1 MDEQKKCFLEL
12 ETTPGEDAV
21 KIVEMAA
28 KDLEYYIKLPNCEH
42 RFGYGDD
49 TINLANFYP
58 IACVYENGGFVT
70 NPYNANGDPFYSDMA
85 NYNVNLTLDSM
96 LTVAGTGEQYELSQ
110 KSGKTTTQFKV
121 KVVRDFA
128 CVISEKF
135 EVKTNDPDVKFY
147 HENSKVKI
155 KTDKTFS
162 WHLSNSSRGTI
173 IIYLPNEFNI
183 SELDLNLGAGKIDID
198 KIFVETL
205 LMDLGA
211 GTMTAKEINV
221 YEKAT
226 INGGAG
232 NINIYSGTINNL
244 NLKLGAGNASI
255 QSDLTGSNTL
265 TTGVGKLN
273 LGLSRSKDNYKF
285 DISKGLGNIILN
297 DFDVSEDILIG
308 DGETKIKISGAV
320 GNIINTAE

>member
-1 MDEQKKCFLEL
+1 M
-12 ETTPGEDAV
+12 
-21 KIVEMAA
+21 
-28 KDLEYYIKLPNCEH
+28 
-42 RFGYGDD
+42 
-49 TINLANFYP
+49 
-58 IACVYENGGFVT
+58 
-70 NPYNANGDPFYSDMA
+70 
-85 NYNVNLTLDSM
+85 
-96 LTVAGTGEQYELSQ
+96 
-110 KSGKTTTQFKV
+110 TTTQKIIKSLAIALALFL
-121 KVVRDFA
+121 
-128 CVISEKF
+128 VISIFSIIFGLSREIISSINNDKKESELLEEYTTISNNINNIESFKIDISNDDIEIKKGEKF

-147 HENSKVKI
+147 HENSIVKI
-155 KTDKTFS
+155 KSDKTFS

-211 GTMTAKEINV
+211 GAMTAKEINV
-221 YEKAT
+221 NEKAT

-255 QSDLTGSNTL
+255 ESDLTGSNTL

-285 DISKGLGNIILN
+285 DINKGLGNIILN
-297 DFDVSEDILIG
+297 DFNVSEDTLIG

-320 GNIINTAE
+320 GNIIINTAE

>member
-1 MDEQKKCFLEL
+1 M
-12 ETTPGEDAV
+12 
-21 KIVEMAA
+21 
-28 KDLEYYIKLPNCEH
+28 
-42 RFGYGDD
+42 
-49 TINLANFYP
+49 
-58 IACVYENGGFVT
+58 
-70 NPYNANGDPFYSDMA
+70 
-85 NYNVNLTLDSM
+85 
-96 LTVAGTGEQYELSQ
+96 
-110 KSGKTTTQFKV
+110 TTTQKII
-121 KVVRDFA
+121 KYLAIAFA
-128 CVISEKF
+128 LFLVISIFSIIFGLSREIISSINSDKRDSKLLEEYTTISNNVNNIESFKIDISNDDIEIKEGEKF

-183 SELDLNLGAGKIDID
+183 TELDLNLGAGKIDID

-255 QSDLTGSNTL
+255 ESDLTGSNTL

-320 GNIINTAE
+320 GNIIINTAE

>member
-1 MDEQKKCFLEL
+1 M
-12 ETTPGEDAV
+12 
-21 KIVEMAA
+21 
-28 KDLEYYIKLPNCEH
+28 
-42 RFGYGDD
+42 
-49 TINLANFYP
+49 
-58 IACVYENGGFVT
+58 
-70 NPYNANGDPFYSDMA
+70 
-85 NYNVNLTLDSM
+85 
-96 LTVAGTGEQYELSQ
+96 
-110 KSGKTTTQFKV
+110 TTTQKII
-121 KVVRDFA
+121 KYLAIAFA
-128 CVISEKF
+128 LFLVISIFSIIFGLSREIISSINSDKKDSKLLEEYTTISNNVNNIESFKIDISNDDIEIKEGEKF

-183 SELDLNLGAGKIDID
+183 SELNLNLGTGKIDID

-255 QSDLTGSNTL
+255 ESDLTGSNTL

-320 GNIINTAE
+320 GNIIINTAE

>member
-1 MDEQKKCFLEL
+1 M
-12 ETTPGEDAV
+12 
-21 KIVEMAA
+21 
-28 KDLEYYIKLPNCEH
+28 
-42 RFGYGDD
+42 
-49 TINLANFYP
+49 
-58 IACVYENGGFVT
+58 
-70 NPYNANGDPFYSDMA
+70 
-85 NYNVNLTLDSM
+85 
-96 LTVAGTGEQYELSQ
+96 
-110 KSGKTTTQFKV
+110 TTTQKII
-121 KVVRDFA
+121 KYLAIAFA
-128 CVISEKF
+128 LFLVISIFSIIFGLSREIISSINSDKKDSKLLEEYTTISNNVNNIESFKIDISNDNIEIKEGEKF

-162 WHLSNSSRGTI
+162 WHLSNSSKGTI

-183 SELDLNLGAGKIDID
+183 TELDLNLGAGKIDID

-232 NINIYSGTINNL
+232 NVNIYSGTINNL

-255 QSDLTGSNTL
+255 ESDLTGSNTL

-273 LGLSRSKDNYKF
+273 LGLSRSKNNYKF

-320 GNIINTAE
+320 GNIIINTAE

>member
-1 MDEQKKCFLEL
+1 M
-12 ETTPGEDAV
+12 
-21 KIVEMAA
+21 
-28 KDLEYYIKLPNCEH
+28 
-42 RFGYGDD
+42 
-49 TINLANFYP
+49 
-58 IACVYENGGFVT
+58 
-70 NPYNANGDPFYSDMA
+70 
-85 NYNVNLTLDSM
+85 
-96 LTVAGTGEQYELSQ
+96 
-110 KSGKTTTQFKV
+110 TTTQKII
-121 KVVRDFA
+121 KYLAIAFA
-128 CVISEKF
+128 LYLVISIFSIIFGLSREIISSINNDKKDSELLEEYTIISNNVNNIESFKIDISNDDIEIKEGEKF
-135 EVKTNDPDVKFY
+135 KVKTNDPDVKFY

-198 KIFVETL
+198 KISVETL

-232 NINIYSGTINNL
+232 NININSGTINNL
-244 NLKLGAGNASI
+244 NLKLGAGNAFI
-255 QSDLTGSNTL
+255 QSDLTGSNTI

-273 LGLSRSKDNYKF
+273 LNLSRSKDNYKF

-320 GNIINTAE
+320 GNIIINTAE

>member
-1 MDEQKKCFLEL
+1 M
-12 ETTPGEDAV
+12 
-21 KIVEMAA
+21 
-28 KDLEYYIKLPNCEH
+28 
-42 RFGYGDD
+42 
-49 TINLANFYP
+49 
-58 IACVYENGGFVT
+58 
-70 NPYNANGDPFYSDMA
+70 
-85 NYNVNLTLDSM
+85 
-96 LTVAGTGEQYELSQ
+96 
-110 KSGKTTTQFKV
+110 TTTQKII
-121 KVVRDFA
+121 KYLAIAFA
-128 CVISEKF
+128 LFLVISIFSIIFGLSREIISSINSDKKDSKLLEEYTTISNNVNNIESFKIDISNDNIEIKEGEKF

-183 SELDLNLGAGKIDID
+183 SELDLNLGAGKIDIN

-308 DGETKIKISGAV
+308 DGETKIKISGAI
-320 GNIINTAE
+320 GNIIINTAE

>member
-1 MDEQKKCFLEL
+1 M
-12 ETTPGEDAV
+12 
-21 KIVEMAA
+21 
-28 KDLEYYIKLPNCEH
+28 
-42 RFGYGDD
+42 
-49 TINLANFYP
+49 
-58 IACVYENGGFVT
+58 
-70 NPYNANGDPFYSDMA
+70 
-85 NYNVNLTLDSM
+85 
-96 LTVAGTGEQYELSQ
+96 
-110 KSGKTTTQFKV
+110 TTTQKII
-121 KVVRDFA
+121 KYLAIAFA
-128 CVISEKF
+128 LFLVISIFSIIFGLSREIISSINNDKKESELLEEYTTISNNVNNIESFKIDISNDDIEIKEGEKF

-155 KTDKTFS
+155 KSDKTFS
-162 WHLSNSSRGTI
+162 WHPSNSSRGTI

-221 YEKAT
+221 YEKAA

-232 NINIYSGTINNL
+232 NININSGTINNL

-273 LGLSRSKDNYKF
+273 LGLSRSKDNYRF
-285 DISKGLGNIILN
+285 DINKGLGNIILN
-297 DFDVSEDILIG
+297 DFDVSEDTLIG
-308 DGETKIKISGAV
+308 DGETKIKINGAV
-320 GNIINTAE
+320 GNIIINTSN

>member
-1 MDEQKKCFLEL
+1 M
-12 ETTPGEDAV
+12 
-21 KIVEMAA
+21 
-28 KDLEYYIKLPNCEH
+28 
-42 RFGYGDD
+42 
-49 TINLANFYP
+49 
-58 IACVYENGGFVT
+58 
-70 NPYNANGDPFYSDMA
+70 
-85 NYNVNLTLDSM
+85 
-96 LTVAGTGEQYELSQ
+96 
-110 KSGKTTTQFKV
+110 TTTQKII
-121 KVVRDFA
+121 KYLAIAFA
-128 CVISEKF
+128 LFLVISIFSIIFGLSREIIISINSDKKDSKLLEEYTTISNNVNNIESFKIDISNDDIEIKEGEKF

-255 QSDLTGSNTL
+255 ESDLTGSNTL

-320 GNIINTAE
+320 GNIIINTAE

>member
-1 MDEQKKCFLEL
+1 M
-12 ETTPGEDAV
+12 
-21 KIVEMAA
+21 
-28 KDLEYYIKLPNCEH
+28 
-42 RFGYGDD
+42 
-49 TINLANFYP
+49 
-58 IACVYENGGFVT
+58 
-70 NPYNANGDPFYSDMA
+70 
-85 NYNVNLTLDSM
+85 
-96 LTVAGTGEQYELSQ
+96 
-110 KSGKTTTQFKV
+110 TTTQKII
-121 KVVRDFA
+121 KYLAIAFA
-128 CVISEKF
+128 LFLVISIFSIIFGLSREIISSINSDKKDSKLLEEYTTISNNVNNIESFKIDISNDNIEIKEGEKF

-173 IIYLPNEFNI
+173 IIYLPNESNI

-244 NLKLGAGNASI
+244 NLKLDAGNASI
-255 QSDLTGSNTL
+255 ESDLTGSNTL

-320 GNIINTAE
+320 GNIIINTAE

>member
-1 MDEQKKCFLEL
+1 M
-12 ETTPGEDAV
+12 
-21 KIVEMAA
+21 
-28 KDLEYYIKLPNCEH
+28 
-42 RFGYGDD
+42 
-49 TINLANFYP
+49 
-58 IACVYENGGFVT
+58 
-70 NPYNANGDPFYSDMA
+70 
-85 NYNVNLTLDSM
+85 
-96 LTVAGTGEQYELSQ
+96 
-110 KSGKTTTQFKV
+110 TTTQKII
-121 KVVRDFA
+121 KYLAIAFA
-128 CVISEKF
+128 LFLVISIFSIIFGLSRKIISSINSDKKDSKLLEEYTTISNNVNNIESFKIDISNDDIEIKEGEKF

-183 SELDLNLGAGKIDID
+183 TELDLNLGAGKIDID

-211 GTMTAKEINV
+211 GTMTTKEINV

-255 QSDLTGSNTL
+255 ESDLTGSNTL

-308 DGETKIKISGAV
+308 DGEAKIKISGAI
-320 GNIINTAE
+320 GNIIINTAE

>member
-1 MDEQKKCFLEL
+1 M
-12 ETTPGEDAV
+12 
-21 KIVEMAA
+21 
-28 KDLEYYIKLPNCEH
+28 
-42 RFGYGDD
+42 
-49 TINLANFYP
+49 
-58 IACVYENGGFVT
+58 
-70 NPYNANGDPFYSDMA
+70 
-85 NYNVNLTLDSM
+85 
-96 LTVAGTGEQYELSQ
+96 
-110 KSGKTTTQFKV
+110 TTTQKII
-121 KVVRDFA
+121 KYLAIAFA
-128 CVISEKF
+128 LFLVISIFSIIFGLSREIISSINSDKKDSKLLEEYTTISNNVNNIESFKIDISNDDIEIKEGEKF

-173 IIYLPNEFNI
+173 IIYLPNESNI

-255 QSDLTGSNTL
+255 ESDLTGSNTL

-273 LGLSRSKDNYKF
+273 LGLSQSKDNYKF

-320 GNIINTAE
+320 GNIIINTAE

>member
-1 MDEQKKCFLEL
+1 M
-12 ETTPGEDAV
+12 
-21 KIVEMAA
+21 
-28 KDLEYYIKLPNCEH
+28 
-42 RFGYGDD
+42 
-49 TINLANFYP
+49 
-58 IACVYENGGFVT
+58 
-70 NPYNANGDPFYSDMA
+70 
-85 NYNVNLTLDSM
+85 
-96 LTVAGTGEQYELSQ
+96 
-110 KSGKTTTQFKV
+110 TTTQKII
-121 KVVRDFA
+121 KYLAIAFA
-128 CVISEKF
+128 LFLVISIFSIIFGLSREIISSINSDKKDSKLLEEYTTISNNVNNIESFKIDISNDDIEIKEGEKF

-221 YEKAT
+221 YEKAA
-226 INGGAG
+226 INGGTG

-255 QSDLTGSNTL
+255 ESDLTGSNTL

-308 DGETKIKISGAV
+308 DGEAKIKISGAV
-320 GNIINTAE
+320 GNIIINTAE

>member
-1 MDEQKKCFLEL
+1 M
-12 ETTPGEDAV
+12 
-21 KIVEMAA
+21 
-28 KDLEYYIKLPNCEH
+28 
-42 RFGYGDD
+42 
-49 TINLANFYP
+49 
-58 IACVYENGGFVT
+58 
-70 NPYNANGDPFYSDMA
+70 
-85 NYNVNLTLDSM
+85 
-96 LTVAGTGEQYELSQ
+96 
-110 KSGKTTTQFKV
+110 TTTQKIIKSLAIALALFL
-121 KVVRDFA
+121 
-128 CVISEKF
+128 VISIFSIIFGLSREIISSINNDKKESELLEEYTTISNNINNIESFKIDISNDDIEIKKGEKF

-147 HENSKVKI
+147 HENSIVKI
-155 KTDKTFS
+155 KSDKTFS

-221 YEKAT
+221 NEKAT

-255 QSDLTGSNTL
+255 ESDLTGSNIL

-285 DISKGLGNIILN
+285 DINKGLGNIILN
-297 DFDVSEDILIG
+297 DFNVSEDTLIG

-320 GNIINTAE
+320 GNIIINTAE

>member
-1 MDEQKKCFLEL
+1 M
-12 ETTPGEDAV
+12 
-21 KIVEMAA
+21 
-28 KDLEYYIKLPNCEH
+28 
-42 RFGYGDD
+42 
-49 TINLANFYP
+49 
-58 IACVYENGGFVT
+58 
-70 NPYNANGDPFYSDMA
+70 
-85 NYNVNLTLDSM
+85 
-96 LTVAGTGEQYELSQ
+96 
-110 KSGKTTTQFKV
+110 TTTQKII
-121 KVVRDFA
+121 KYLAIAFA
-128 CVISEKF
+128 LFLVISIFSIIFGLSRKIISSINSDKKDSKLLEEYTTISNNVNNIESFKIDISNDDIEIKEGEKF

-244 NLKLGAGNASI
+244 NLKLDAGNASI
-255 QSDLTGSNTL
+255 ESDLTGSNTL

-308 DGETKIKISGAV
+308 DGETIIKISGAV
-320 GNIINTAE
+320 GNIIINTAE

>member
-1 MDEQKKCFLEL
+1 M
-12 ETTPGEDAV
+12 
-21 KIVEMAA
+21 
-28 KDLEYYIKLPNCEH
+28 
-42 RFGYGDD
+42 
-49 TINLANFYP
+49 
-58 IACVYENGGFVT
+58 
-70 NPYNANGDPFYSDMA
+70 
-85 NYNVNLTLDSM
+85 
-96 LTVAGTGEQYELSQ
+96 
-110 KSGKTTTQFKV
+110 TTTQKII
-121 KVVRDFA
+121 KYLAIAFA
-128 CVISEKF
+128 LFLVISIFSIIFGLSREIISSINSDKKDSKLLEEYTTISNNVNNIESFKIDISNDDIEIKEGEKF

-183 SELDLNLGAGKIDID
+183 TELDLNLGAGKIDID

-255 QSDLTGSNTL
+255 ESDLTGSNTL

-320 GNIINTAE
+320 GNIIINTSN

>member
-1 MDEQKKCFLEL
+1 M
-12 ETTPGEDAV
+12 
-21 KIVEMAA
+21 
-28 KDLEYYIKLPNCEH
+28 
-42 RFGYGDD
+42 
-49 TINLANFYP
+49 
-58 IACVYENGGFVT
+58 
-70 NPYNANGDPFYSDMA
+70 
-85 NYNVNLTLDSM
+85 
-96 LTVAGTGEQYELSQ
+96 
-110 KSGKTTTQFKV
+110 TTTQKII
-121 KVVRDFA
+121 KYLAIAFA
-128 CVISEKF
+128 LFLVISIFSIIFGLSREIISSINNDKKESELLEEYTTISNNVNNIESFKIDISNDDIEIKEGEKF

-173 IIYLPNEFNI
+173 IIYLPNESNI

-211 GTMTAKEINV
+211 GTMTTKEINV

-308 DGETKIKISGAV
+308 DGEAKIKISGAI
-320 GNIINTAE
+320 GNIIINTAE

>member
-1 MDEQKKCFLEL
+1 M
-12 ETTPGEDAV
+12 
-21 KIVEMAA
+21 
-28 KDLEYYIKLPNCEH
+28 
-42 RFGYGDD
+42 
-49 TINLANFYP
+49 
-58 IACVYENGGFVT
+58 
-70 NPYNANGDPFYSDMA
+70 
-85 NYNVNLTLDSM
+85 
-96 LTVAGTGEQYELSQ
+96 
-110 KSGKTTTQFKV
+110 TTTQKII
-121 KVVRDFA
+121 KYLAIAFA
-128 CVISEKF
+128 LFLVISIFSIIFGLSREIISSINSDKKDSELLEEYTTISNNVNNIESFKIDISNDDIEIKEGEKF
-135 EVKTNDPDVKFY
+135 EVKTNDPNVKFY

-155 KTDKTFS
+155 KADKTLN

-255 QSDLTGSNTL
+255 ESDLIGSNTL

-273 LGLSRSKDNYKF
+273 LGLSRNKDNYKF
-285 DISKGLGNIILN
+285 DINKGLGNIILN
-297 DFDVSEDILIG
+297 DFNVSEDTLIG

-320 GNIINTAE
+320 GNIIINTAE

>member
-1 MDEQKKCFLEL
+1 M
-12 ETTPGEDAV
+12 
-21 KIVEMAA
+21 
-28 KDLEYYIKLPNCEH
+28 
-42 RFGYGDD
+42 
-49 TINLANFYP
+49 
-58 IACVYENGGFVT
+58 
-70 NPYNANGDPFYSDMA
+70 
-85 NYNVNLTLDSM
+85 
-96 LTVAGTGEQYELSQ
+96 
-110 KSGKTTTQFKV
+110 TTTQKII
-121 KVVRDFA
+121 KYLAIAFA
-128 CVISEKF
+128 LFLVISIFSIIFGLSREIISSINNDKKESELLEEYTTISNNVNNIESFKIDIFNDDIEIKKGEKF

-147 HENSKVKI
+147 HENSIVKI
-155 KTDKTFS
+155 KSDKPFS

-183 SELDLNLGAGKIDID
+183 SELDLNLGAGKIDIY

-211 GTMTAKEINV
+211 GTMTAKEININ
-221 YEKAT
+221 EKAT

-255 QSDLTGSNTL
+255 ESNLTGSNTL

-320 GNIINTAE
+320 GNIIINTAE

>member
-1 MDEQKKCFLEL
+1 M
-12 ETTPGEDAV
+12 
-21 KIVEMAA
+21 
-28 KDLEYYIKLPNCEH
+28 
-42 RFGYGDD
+42 
-49 TINLANFYP
+49 
-58 IACVYENGGFVT
+58 
-70 NPYNANGDPFYSDMA
+70 
-85 NYNVNLTLDSM
+85 
-96 LTVAGTGEQYELSQ
+96 
-110 KSGKTTTQFKV
+110 TTTQKII
-121 KVVRDFA
+121 KYLAIAFA
-128 CVISEKF
+128 LFLVISIFSIIFGLSREIISSINSDKKDSKLLEEYTTISNNVNNIESFKIDISNDNIEIKEGEKF

-183 SELDLNLGAGKIDID
+183 TELDLNLGAGKIDID

-255 QSDLTGSNTL
+255 ESDLTGSNTL

-320 GNIINTAE
+320 GNIIINTAE

>member
-1 MDEQKKCFLEL
+1 M
-12 ETTPGEDAV
+12 
-21 KIVEMAA
+21 
-28 KDLEYYIKLPNCEH
+28 
-42 RFGYGDD
+42 
-49 TINLANFYP
+49 
-58 IACVYENGGFVT
+58 
-70 NPYNANGDPFYSDMA
+70 
-85 NYNVNLTLDSM
+85 
-96 LTVAGTGEQYELSQ
+96 
-110 KSGKTTTQFKV
+110 TTTQKII
-121 KVVRDFA
+121 KYLAIAFA
-128 CVISEKF
+128 LFLVISIFSIIFGLSREIISSINSDKKDSKLLEEYTTISNNVNNIESFKIDISNDDIEIKEGEKF

-255 QSDLTGSNTL
+255 ESDLTGSNTL

-308 DGETKIKISGAV
+308 DGETIIKISGAV
-320 GNIINTAE
+320 GNIIINTAE

>member
-1 MDEQKKCFLEL
+1 M
-12 ETTPGEDAV
+12 
-21 KIVEMAA
+21 
-28 KDLEYYIKLPNCEH
+28 
-42 RFGYGDD
+42 
-49 TINLANFYP
+49 
-58 IACVYENGGFVT
+58 
-70 NPYNANGDPFYSDMA
+70 
-85 NYNVNLTLDSM
+85 
-96 LTVAGTGEQYELSQ
+96 
-110 KSGKTTTQFKV
+110 TTTQKII
-121 KVVRDFA
+121 KYLAIAFA
-128 CVISEKF
+128 LFLVISIFSIILGLSREIISSINSDKKDSKLLEEYTTISNNVNNIESFKIDISNDNIEIKEGEKF

-221 YEKAT
+221 YEKAA

-308 DGETKIKISGAV
+308 DGETKIKISGAI
-320 GNIINTAE
+320 GNIIINTSN

>member
-1 MDEQKKCFLEL
+1 M
-12 ETTPGEDAV
+12 
-21 KIVEMAA
+21 
-28 KDLEYYIKLPNCEH
+28 
-42 RFGYGDD
+42 
-49 TINLANFYP
+49 
-58 IACVYENGGFVT
+58 
-70 NPYNANGDPFYSDMA
+70 
-85 NYNVNLTLDSM
+85 
-96 LTVAGTGEQYELSQ
+96 
-110 KSGKTTTQFKV
+110 TTTQKII
-121 KVVRDFA
+121 KYLAIAFA
-128 CVISEKF
+128 LYLVISIFSIIFGLSREIISSINNDKKESKLLEEYTTISNNVNNIESFKIDISNDDIEIKEGEKF
-135 EVKTNDPDVKFY
+135 EVKTNNPDVKFY
-147 HENSKVKI
+147 HENSIVKI
-155 KTDKTFS
+155 KSDKTFS

-183 SELDLNLGAGKIDID
+183 SELPQIN

-232 NINIYSGTINNL
+232 KINIYSGTINNL

-255 QSDLTGSNTL
+255 ESDLTGSNTL

-285 DISKGLGNIILN
+285 DINKGLGNIILN
-297 DFDVSEDILIG
+297 DFDVSEDTLIG
-308 DGETKIKISGAV
+308 DGETKIKINGAV
-320 GNIINTAE
+320 GNIIINTSE

>member
-1 MDEQKKCFLEL
+1 M
-12 ETTPGEDAV
+12 
-21 KIVEMAA
+21 
-28 KDLEYYIKLPNCEH
+28 
-42 RFGYGDD
+42 
-49 TINLANFYP
+49 
-58 IACVYENGGFVT
+58 
-70 NPYNANGDPFYSDMA
+70 
-85 NYNVNLTLDSM
+85 
-96 LTVAGTGEQYELSQ
+96 
-110 KSGKTTTQFKV
+110 TTTQKII
-121 KVVRDFA
+121 KYLAIAFA
-128 CVISEKF
+128 LFLVISIFSIIFGLSREIISSINNDKKESELLEEYTTISNNVNNIESFKIDISNDDIEIKEGEKF

-155 KTDKTFS
+155 KSDKTFS
-162 WHLSNSSRGTI
+162 WHINNSSRGTI

-211 GTMTAKEINV
+211 GTMTAKEINI
-221 YEKAT
+221 YEKAA

-232 NINIYSGTINNL
+232 NININSGTINNL

-255 QSDLTGSNTL
+255 ESDLTGSNTL

-297 DFDVSEDILIG
+297 DFDVSEDTIIS
-308 DGETKIKISGAV
+308 DGETKIKINGAV
-320 GNIINTAE
+320 GNIIINTAE

>member
-1 MDEQKKCFLEL
+1 M
-12 ETTPGEDAV
+12 
-21 KIVEMAA
+21 
-28 KDLEYYIKLPNCEH
+28 
-42 RFGYGDD
+42 
-49 TINLANFYP
+49 
-58 IACVYENGGFVT
+58 
-70 NPYNANGDPFYSDMA
+70 
-85 NYNVNLTLDSM
+85 
-96 LTVAGTGEQYELSQ
+96 
-110 KSGKTTTQFKV
+110 TTTQKII
-121 KVVRDFA
+121 KYLAIAFA
-128 CVISEKF
+128 LFLVISIFSIIFGLSREIISSINSDKKDSKLLEEYTTISNNVNNIESFKIDISNDDIEIKEGEKF
-135 EVKTNDPDVKFY
+135 EVKTNDSDVKFY

-255 QSDLTGSNTL
+255 ESDLTGSNTL

-320 GNIINTAE
+320 GNIIINTAE

>member
-1 MDEQKKCFLEL
+1 M
-12 ETTPGEDAV
+12 
-21 KIVEMAA
+21 
-28 KDLEYYIKLPNCEH
+28 
-42 RFGYGDD
+42 
-49 TINLANFYP
+49 
-58 IACVYENGGFVT
+58 
-70 NPYNANGDPFYSDMA
+70 
-85 NYNVNLTLDSM
+85 
-96 LTVAGTGEQYELSQ
+96 
-110 KSGKTTTQFKV
+110 TTTQKII
-121 KVVRDFA
+121 KYLAIAFA
-128 CVISEKF
+128 LFLVISIFSIIFGLSREIISSINNDKKDSKLLEEYTTISNNVNNIESFKIDISNDDIEIKEGEKF

-255 QSDLTGSNTL
+255 ESDLTGSNTL

-320 GNIINTAE
+320 GNIIINTAE

>member
-1 MDEQKKCFLEL
+1 M
-12 ETTPGEDAV
+12 
-21 KIVEMAA
+21 
-28 KDLEYYIKLPNCEH
+28 
-42 RFGYGDD
+42 
-49 TINLANFYP
+49 
-58 IACVYENGGFVT
+58 
-70 NPYNANGDPFYSDMA
+70 
-85 NYNVNLTLDSM
+85 
-96 LTVAGTGEQYELSQ
+96 
-110 KSGKTTTQFKV
+110 TTTQKII
-121 KVVRDFA
+121 KYLAIAFA
-128 CVISEKF
+128 LYLVISIFSIIFGLSREIISSINNDKKESKLLEEYSTISNNVNNIESFKIDISNDDIEIKEGEKF
-135 EVKTNDPDVKFY
+135 EVKTNNPDIKFY
-147 HENSKVKI
+147 HENSIVKI
-155 KTDKTFS
+155 KSDKTFS

-232 NINIYSGTINNL
+232 NININSGTINNL

-273 LGLSRSKDNYKF
+273 LGLSRSKDNYRF
-285 DISKGLGNIILN
+285 DINKGLGNIILN
-297 DFDVSEDILIG
+297 DFDVSEDTLIG
-308 DGETKIKISGAV
+308 DGETKIKINGAV
-320 GNIINTAE
+320 GNIIINTSN

>member
-1 MDEQKKCFLEL
+1 M
-12 ETTPGEDAV
+12 
-21 KIVEMAA
+21 
-28 KDLEYYIKLPNCEH
+28 
-42 RFGYGDD
+42 
-49 TINLANFYP
+49 
-58 IACVYENGGFVT
+58 
-70 NPYNANGDPFYSDMA
+70 
-85 NYNVNLTLDSM
+85 
-96 LTVAGTGEQYELSQ
+96 
-110 KSGKTTTQFKV
+110 TTTQKII
-121 KVVRDFA
+121 KYLAIAFA
-128 CVISEKF
+128 LFLVISIFSIIFGLSREIISSINSDKKDSKLLEEYTTISNNVNNIESFKIDISNDDIEIKEGEKF

-320 GNIINTAE
+320 GNIIINTSN

>member
-1 MDEQKKCFLEL
+1 M
-12 ETTPGEDAV
+12 
-21 KIVEMAA
+21 
-28 KDLEYYIKLPNCEH
+28 
-42 RFGYGDD
+42 
-49 TINLANFYP
+49 
-58 IACVYENGGFVT
+58 
-70 NPYNANGDPFYSDMA
+70 
-85 NYNVNLTLDSM
+85 
-96 LTVAGTGEQYELSQ
+96 
-110 KSGKTTTQFKV
+110 TTTQKII
-121 KVVRDFA
+121 KYLAIAFA
-128 CVISEKF
+128 LFLVISIFSIIFGLSREIISSINSDKKDSKLLEEYTTISNNVNNIESFKIDISNDNIEIKEGEKF

-173 IIYLPNEFNI
+173 IIYLPNESNI

-198 KIFVETL
+198 KIFVEIL

-255 QSDLTGSNTL
+255 ESDLTGSNTL

-320 GNIINTAE
+320 GNIIINTAE

>member
-1 MDEQKKCFLEL
+1 M
-12 ETTPGEDAV
+12 
-21 KIVEMAA
+21 
-28 KDLEYYIKLPNCEH
+28 
-42 RFGYGDD
+42 
-49 TINLANFYP
+49 
-58 IACVYENGGFVT
+58 
-70 NPYNANGDPFYSDMA
+70 
-85 NYNVNLTLDSM
+85 
-96 LTVAGTGEQYELSQ
+96 
-110 KSGKTTTQFKV
+110 TTTQKII
-121 KVVRDFA
+121 KYLAIAFA
-128 CVISEKF
+128 LFLVISIFSIIFGLSREIISSINNDKKESELLEEYTTISNNVNNIESFKIDISNDDIEIKEGEKF

-155 KTDKTFS
+155 KSDKTFS
-162 WHLSNSSRGTI
+162 WHINNSSRGTI

-221 YEKAT
+221 YEKAA

-232 NINIYSGTINNL
+232 NININSGTINNL

-285 DISKGLGNIILN
+285 DINKGLGNIILN
-297 DFDVSEDILIG
+297 DFDVSEDTLIG
-308 DGETKIKISGAV
+308 DGETKIKINGAV
-320 GNIINTAE
+320 GNIIINTSE

>member
-1 MDEQKKCFLEL
+1 M
-12 ETTPGEDAV
+12 
-21 KIVEMAA
+21 
-28 KDLEYYIKLPNCEH
+28 
-42 RFGYGDD
+42 
-49 TINLANFYP
+49 
-58 IACVYENGGFVT
+58 
-70 NPYNANGDPFYSDMA
+70 
-85 NYNVNLTLDSM
+85 
-96 LTVAGTGEQYELSQ
+96 
-110 KSGKTTTQFKV
+110 TTTQKII
-121 KVVRDFA
+121 KYLAIAFA
-128 CVISEKF
+128 LFLVISIFSIIFGLSREIISSINSDKKDSKLLEEYTTISNNVNNIESFKIDISNDNIEIKEGEKF

-173 IIYLPNEFNI
+173 IIYLPNESNI

-198 KIFVETL
+198 KIFVEIL

-226 INGGAG
+226 INGGTG

-308 DGETKIKISGAV
+308 DGETKIKISGAI
-320 GNIINTAE
+320 GNIIINTAE

>member
-1 MDEQKKCFLEL
+1 M
-12 ETTPGEDAV
+12 
-21 KIVEMAA
+21 
-28 KDLEYYIKLPNCEH
+28 
-42 RFGYGDD
+42 
-49 TINLANFYP
+49 
-58 IACVYENGGFVT
+58 
-70 NPYNANGDPFYSDMA
+70 
-85 NYNVNLTLDSM
+85 
-96 LTVAGTGEQYELSQ
+96 
-110 KSGKTTTQFKV
+110 TTTQKII
-121 KVVRDFA
+121 KYLAIAFA
-128 CVISEKF
+128 LFLVISIFSIIFGLSRDIISSINSDKKDSKLLEEYTTISNNVNNIESFKIDISNDDIEIKEGEKF

-183 SELDLNLGAGKIDID
+183 TELDLNLGAGKIDID

-255 QSDLTGSNTL
+255 ESDLTGSNTL

-273 LGLSRSKDNYKF
+273 LGLSRSKNNYKF

-320 GNIINTAE
+320 GNIIINTAE

>member
-1 MDEQKKCFLEL
+1 M
-12 ETTPGEDAV
+12 
-21 KIVEMAA
+21 
-28 KDLEYYIKLPNCEH
+28 
-42 RFGYGDD
+42 
-49 TINLANFYP
+49 
-58 IACVYENGGFVT
+58 
-70 NPYNANGDPFYSDMA
+70 
-85 NYNVNLTLDSM
+85 
-96 LTVAGTGEQYELSQ
+96 
-110 KSGKTTTQFKV
+110 TTTQKII
-121 KVVRDFA
+121 KYLAIAFA
-128 CVISEKF
+128 LFLVISIFSIIFGLSREIISSINSDKKDSELLEEYTTISNNVNNIESFKIDISNDDIEIKKGEKF

-147 HENSKVKI
+147 HENSIVKI
-155 KTDKTFS
+155 KSDKTFS

-198 KIFVETL
+198 KLFVETL

-221 YEKAT
+221 YEKAA

-232 NINIYSGTINNL
+232 NININSGTINNL

-273 LGLSRSKDNYKF
+273 LGLSRSKDNYRF
-285 DISKGLGNIILN
+285 DINKGLGNIILN
-297 DFDVSEDILIG
+297 DFDVSEDTLIG
-308 DGETKIKISGAV
+308 DGETKIKINGAV
-320 GNIINTAE
+320 GNIIINTSE

>member
-1 MDEQKKCFLEL
+1 M
-12 ETTPGEDAV
+12 
-21 KIVEMAA
+21 
-28 KDLEYYIKLPNCEH
+28 
-42 RFGYGDD
+42 
-49 TINLANFYP
+49 
-58 IACVYENGGFVT
+58 
-70 NPYNANGDPFYSDMA
+70 
-85 NYNVNLTLDSM
+85 
-96 LTVAGTGEQYELSQ
+96 
-110 KSGKTTTQFKV
+110 TTTQKII
-121 KVVRDFA
+121 KYLAIAFA
-128 CVISEKF
+128 LFLVISIFSIIFGLSREIISSINSDKKDSKLLEEYTTISNNVNNIESFKIDISNDNIEIKEGEKF

-320 GNIINTAE
+320 GNIIINTAE

>member
-1 MDEQKKCFLEL
+1 M
-12 ETTPGEDAV
+12 
-21 KIVEMAA
+21 
-28 KDLEYYIKLPNCEH
+28 
-42 RFGYGDD
+42 
-49 TINLANFYP
+49 
-58 IACVYENGGFVT
+58 
-70 NPYNANGDPFYSDMA
+70 
-85 NYNVNLTLDSM
+85 
-96 LTVAGTGEQYELSQ
+96 
-110 KSGKTTTQFKV
+110 TTTQKII
-121 KVVRDFA
+121 KYLAIAFA
-128 CVISEKF
+128 LFLVISIFSIIFGLSREIISSINSDKKDSKLLEEYTTISNNVNNIESFKIDISNDNIEIKEGEKF

-255 QSDLTGSNTL
+255 ESDLTGSNTL

-320 GNIINTAE
+320 GNIIINTAE

>member
-1 MDEQKKCFLEL
+1 M
-12 ETTPGEDAV
+12 
-21 KIVEMAA
+21 
-28 KDLEYYIKLPNCEH
+28 
-42 RFGYGDD
+42 
-49 TINLANFYP
+49 
-58 IACVYENGGFVT
+58 
-70 NPYNANGDPFYSDMA
+70 
-85 NYNVNLTLDSM
+85 
-96 LTVAGTGEQYELSQ
+96 
-110 KSGKTTTQFKV
+110 TTTQKII
-121 KVVRDFA
+121 KYLAIAFA
-128 CVISEKF
+128 LFLVISIFSIIFGLSREIISSINSDKKDSKLLEEYTTISNNVNNIESFKIDISNDNIEIKEGEKF

-173 IIYLPNEFNI
+173 IIYLPNESNI

-255 QSDLTGSNTL
+255 ESDLTGSNTL

-285 DISKGLGNIILN
+285 DINKGLGNIILN

-320 GNIINTAE
+320 GNIIINTAE

>member
-1 MDEQKKCFLEL
+1 M
-12 ETTPGEDAV
+12 
-21 KIVEMAA
+21 
-28 KDLEYYIKLPNCEH
+28 
-42 RFGYGDD
+42 
-49 TINLANFYP
+49 
-58 IACVYENGGFVT
+58 
-70 NPYNANGDPFYSDMA
+70 
-85 NYNVNLTLDSM
+85 
-96 LTVAGTGEQYELSQ
+96 
-110 KSGKTTTQFKV
+110 TTTQKII
-121 KVVRDFA
+121 KYLAIAFA
-128 CVISEKF
+128 LYLVISIFSIIFGLSREIISSINNDKKESKLLEEYTTISNNVNNIESFKIDISNDDIEIKKGEKF

-147 HENSKVKI
+147 HENSIVKI
-155 KTDKTFS
+155 KSDKTFS

-198 KIFVETL
+198 KLFVETL

-221 YEKAT
+221 YEKAA

-255 QSDLTGSNTL
+255 ESDLTGSNTL

-273 LGLSRSKDNYKF
+273 LGLSRSKDNYRF
-285 DISKGLGNIILN
+285 DINKGLGNIILN
-297 DFDVSEDILIG
+297 DFDVSEDTLIG
-308 DGETKIKISGAV
+308 DGETKIKINGAV
-320 GNIINTAE
+320 GNIIINTSE

>member
-1 MDEQKKCFLEL
+1 M
-12 ETTPGEDAV
+12 
-21 KIVEMAA
+21 
-28 KDLEYYIKLPNCEH
+28 
-42 RFGYGDD
+42 
-49 TINLANFYP
+49 
-58 IACVYENGGFVT
+58 
-70 NPYNANGDPFYSDMA
+70 
-85 NYNVNLTLDSM
+85 
-96 LTVAGTGEQYELSQ
+96 
-110 KSGKTTTQFKV
+110 TTTQKII
-121 KVVRDFA
+121 KYLAIAFA
-128 CVISEKF
+128 LFLVISIFSIIFGLSREIISSINNDKKESELLEEYTTISNNVNNIESFKIDISNDDIEIKEGEKF

-155 KTDKTFS
+155 KSDKTFS

-198 KIFVETL
+198 KISVETL

-232 NINIYSGTINNL
+232 NININSGTINNL

-255 QSDLTGSNTL
+255 ESDLTGSNTL

-320 GNIINTAE
+320 GNIIINTAE

>member
-1 MDEQKKCFLEL
+1 M
-12 ETTPGEDAV
+12 
-21 KIVEMAA
+21 
-28 KDLEYYIKLPNCEH
+28 
-42 RFGYGDD
+42 
-49 TINLANFYP
+49 
-58 IACVYENGGFVT
+58 
-70 NPYNANGDPFYSDMA
+70 
-85 NYNVNLTLDSM
+85 
-96 LTVAGTGEQYELSQ
+96 
-110 KSGKTTTQFKV
+110 TTTQKII
-121 KVVRDFA
+121 KYLAIAFA
-128 CVISEKF
+128 LFLVISIFSIIFGLSREIISSINNDKKESELLEEYTTISNNVNNIESFKIDISNDDIEIKEGEKF

-173 IIYLPNEFNI
+173 IIYLPNESNI

-255 QSDLTGSNTL
+255 ESDLTGSNTL

-273 LGLSRSKDNYKF
+273 LGLSQSKDNYKF

-320 GNIINTAE
+320 GNIIINTAE

>member
-1 MDEQKKCFLEL
+1 M
-12 ETTPGEDAV
+12 
-21 KIVEMAA
+21 
-28 KDLEYYIKLPNCEH
+28 
-42 RFGYGDD
+42 
-49 TINLANFYP
+49 
-58 IACVYENGGFVT
+58 
-70 NPYNANGDPFYSDMA
+70 
-85 NYNVNLTLDSM
+85 
-96 LTVAGTGEQYELSQ
+96 
-110 KSGKTTTQFKV
+110 TTTQKII
-121 KVVRDFA
+121 KYLAIAFA
-128 CVISEKF
+128 LFLVISIFSIIFGLSREIISSINHDKKESELLEAYTTISNNVNNIESFKIDISNDDIEIKEGEKF
-135 EVKTNDPDVKFY
+135 EVKTNDPNVKFY

-155 KTDKTFS
+155 KSDKTFS

-183 SELDLNLGAGKIDID
+183 NELDLNLGAGKIDID

-255 QSDLTGSNTL
+255 ESDLTGSNTL

-320 GNIINTAE
+320 GNIIINTAE